1 MTASNIS
8 LGKLHEY
15 LHYNHKPVVNRTHLA
30 ESLAAVC
37 PIKSEAVWLGGR
49 EGSRRVQRLL
59 YLTWGS
65 NRYRKAVDML
75 GVGVVH
81 VDVERF
87 KHVEGAGGGGF
98 VLR

>member
-1 MTASNIS
+1 LS
-8 LGKLHEY
+8 
-15 LHYNHKPVVNRTHLA
+15 HKERGGVAGGERG
-30 ESLAAVC
+30 EQEGAAAFV
-37 PIKSEAVWLGGR
+37 PDM
-49 EGSRRVQRLL
+49 
-59 YLTWGS
+59 GS

>member
-1 MTASNIS
+1 MA
-8 LGKLHEY
+8 GGE
-15 LHYNHKPVVNRTHLA
+15 RG
-30 ESLAAVC
+30 EQEGAAAFV
-37 PIKSEAVWLGGR
+37 PDMR
-49 EGSRRVQRLL
+49 
-59 YLTWGS
+59 S